1 MLYQKYNLNDFK
13 GKKQKTIPNMEIN
26 AIDQI
31 IKNGIC
37 ICGTHLKSE
46 HINTLEHQKISATC

>member
-1 MLYQKYNLNDFK
+1 MILKERSR
-13 GKKQKTIPNMEIN
+13 KTIPNMEIN

-46 HINTLEHQKISATC
+46 HINTLEHQKNISHLLVTKV